1 MLYNRRTSFCLH
13 TCFGVLMSDN
23 NDGKLA
29 LTTIAD
35 ENIPMNETTPKEL
48 KSLAD
53 DYRKLIASQQTLL
66 LSTATREGQPL
77 ISYAPYVQDASG
89 KFFIYLSELAS
100 HTTNLTNNPQ
110 ASIMFICPEA
120 ETGNLFARPRVI
132 FNCCVTEIVDKEAIY
147 ISQLRA
153 LQTKFGE
160 VVGILRSLPDF
171 HLFALHPQSGHYVAG
186 FGRTH
191 LINVSDGELTPV
203 QSQKQ

>member
-1 MLYNRRTSFCLH
+1 
-13 TCFGVLMSDN
+13 
-23 NDGKLA
+23 
-29 LTTIAD
+29 
-35 ENIPMNETTPKEL
+35 MNEATPEEL
-48 KSLAD
+48 ESIAD

-100 HTTNLTNNPQ
+100 HTANLTNNPQ

-120 ETGNLFARPRVI
+120 ESGNLFSRPRVI
-132 FNCCVTEIVDKEAIY
+132 FNCRVTEIADNEAVY
-147 ISQLRA
+147 ISQVQA

-171 HLFALHPQSGHYVAG
+171 HLFALHPQSGRYVAG
-186 FGRTH
+186 FGRTY
-191 LINVSDGELTPV
+191 LINVPNGELTPV